1 LKLVILTEKYGDL
14 GNRLFRFARLYASKP
29 RGVALFD
36 LSFCQYSHFYNPRR
50 WSDRLIFR
58 FLTLLRKPL
67 LHHICSWAREA
78 KCVYRLKRKIPDGA
92 GGIMPTCEDVYR
104 EILEQ
109 PSRIV
114 HLEGNAFHYRSS
126 VCCAENRRARL
137 ENIFVLK
144 SKYRRRAASLLK
156 DRLPDSLLVAV
167 HIRRNDYRVFDEG
180 RHYYPDSVYFRSML
194 NLQET
199 HSGARPIQ
207 FLLVSDESLEI
218 ENFAPL
224 APLYFGR
231 QDPGTDQALLAASN
245 AIVGPSSTFSAWPSY
260 VHAIPRA
267 QINSS
272 AQSVNW
278 NDFCVAGLN

>member
-1 LKLVILTEKYGDL
+1 
-14 GNRLFRFARLYASKP
+14 
-29 RGVALFD
+29 
-36 LSFCQYSHFYNPRR
+36 
-50 WSDRLIFR
+50 
-58 FLTLLRKPL
+58 
-67 LHHICSWAREA
+67 
-78 KCVYRLKRKIPDGA
+78 
-92 GGIMPTCEDVYR
+92 
-104 EILEQ
+104 
-109 PSRIV
+109 
-114 HLEGNAFHYRSS
+114 
-126 VCCAENRRARL
+126 
-137 ENIFVLK
+137 
-144 SKYRRRAASLLK
+144 
-156 DRLPDSLLVAV
+156 
-167 HIRRNDYRVFDEG
+167 
-180 RHYYPDSVYFRSML
+180 ML